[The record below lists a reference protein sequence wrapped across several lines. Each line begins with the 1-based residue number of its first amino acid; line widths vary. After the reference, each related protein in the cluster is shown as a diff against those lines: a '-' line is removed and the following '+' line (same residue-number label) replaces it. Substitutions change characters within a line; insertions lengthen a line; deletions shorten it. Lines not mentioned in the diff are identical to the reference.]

1 MVGTVI
7 SKKYSTYSILGD
19 GVIYNAS
26 IRGTL
31 KFKGHVY
38 VGDEVSF
45 TDSNYIIESVFPRHS
60 LLKRPEISN
69 VDQIV
74 LVFSLVEPD
83 FSYFLAFK
91 YLTYANYN
99 EIPAVIVLSKSD
111 KDDKQVG
118 EIKEIFSKLNIPIYV
133 TSSKT
138 SEGIEEVKTLLKGKK
153 SVLVGQSGVGKSSLL
168 NAINFDYDR
177 EVGEY
182 SEALGRGKHKT
193 KEVVLLPFENGY
205 IADTPGFSSLDL
217 NLSKLEIAH
226 YFPGF
231 EKFYLSCFY
240 SNCLHQKEKDCK
252 ILLAVKEGNIPS
264 IAYENYLKLLSEGDK
279 CWYG

>member
-7 SKKYSTYSILGD
+7 SKKYSTYSILSD

-31 KFKGHVY
+31 KFRGHVY
-38 VGDEVSF
+38 VGDEVFF
-45 TDSNYIIESVFPRHS
+45 TETNYIIEGVIPRHS

-69 VDQIV
+69 IDQIV

-99 EIPAVIVLSKSD
+99 EVPAVIVLSKSD
-111 KDDKQVG
+111 KDDKQVN
-118 EIKEIFSKLNIPIYV
+118 EIKGVFNKLNIPVYV

-138 SEGIEEVKTLLKGKK
+138 KEGIEEVKQLFKGKK

-193 KEVVLLPFENGY
+193 KEVVLLPFENGF

-217 NLSKLEIAH
+217 NLTKLEIAH

-231 EKFYLSCFY
+231 EKRYLECFY

-252 ILLAVKEGNIPS
+252 ILLAVQEGNIPS

-279 CWYG
+279 Y

>member
-1 MVGTVI
+1 MIGTVI
-7 SKKYSTYSILGD
+7 SKKYSTYSILSE

-26 IRGTL
+26 IRGSL

-38 VGDEVSF
+38 VGDEVYF
-45 TDSNYIIESVFPRHS
+45 TDTNYIIEDVFPRHS

-69 VDQIV
+69 IDQIV

-111 KDDKQVG
+111 KDDKQVN
-118 EIKEIFSKLNIPIYV
+118 EIKEVFGKLNIPTYV

-138 SEGIEEVKTLLKGKK
+138 QEGINDIKMLLKGKK

-193 KEVVLLPFENGY
+193 KEVVLLPFVDGY

-231 EKFYLSCFY
+231 EKHYLSCFY

-252 ILLAVKEGNIPS
+252 ILLEVKEGNIPS
-264 IAYENYLKLLSEGDK
+264 IAYENYLKLLQEGDK
-279 CWYG
+279 Y

>member
-7 SKKYSTYSILGD
+7 SKKYSTYSVLSD

-31 KFKGHVY
+31 KFRGHVY
-38 VGDEVSF
+38 VGDEVIF
-45 TDSNYIIESVFPRHS
+45 TNMNYIIEGVTPRHS

-69 VDQIV
+69 IDQIV

-99 EIPAVIVLSKSD
+99 EVPAVIVLSKSD
-111 KDDKQVG
+111 KDDKQVS
-118 EIKEIFSKLNIPIYV
+118 EIKGIFNKLNIPVYV

-138 SEGIEEVKTLLKGKK
+138 KEGIEEVKQLFKGKK

-193 KEVVLLPFENGY
+193 KEVVLLPFEDGF

-217 NLSKLEIAH
+217 NLTKLEIAH

-231 EKFYLSCFY
+231 EKRYLECFY

-252 ILLAVKEGNIPS
+252 ILLAVQEGNIPS

-279 CWYG
+279 Y

>member
-1 MVGTVI
+1 MIQGTI
-7 SKKYSTYSILGD
+7 ILKKYGVYSVLANGI
-19 GVIYNAS
+19 IYNAS

-31 KFKGHVY
+31 KLKDRTY
-38 VGDEVSF
+38 VGDEVMLSE
-45 TDSNYIIESVFPRHS
+45 SNYIIEKVLERKS
-60 LLKRPEISN
+60 LLKRPPISN

-74 LVFSLVEPD
+74 LVFSLKEPD

-99 EIPAVIVLSKSD
+99 EVPAVIVLSKSD
-111 KDDKQVG
+111 KVDEQ
-118 EIKEIFSKLNIPIYV
+118 EIVDIKKTFNKLNVPVFIC
-133 TSSKT
+133 SSKT
-138 SEGIEEVKTLLKGKK
+138 KEGIQEIRDLLKNKK

-168 NAINFDYDR
+168 NAIDDNYERD
-177 EVGEY
+177 VGEY

-193 KEVVLLPFENGY
+193 KEVALLPFADGF

-231 EKFYLSCFY
+231 EEKYLSCFY

-252 ILLAVKEGNIPS
+252 ILEAVKEGIIPS
-264 IAYENYLKLLSEGDK
+264 IAYENYIKLLQEGE
-279 CWYG
+279 

>member
-7 SKKYSTYSILGD
+7 SKKYSTYSVLSD

-31 KFKGHVY
+31 KFRGHVY
-38 VGDEVSF
+38 VGDEVFF
-45 TDSNYIIESVFPRHS
+45 TETNYIIEGVTPRHS

-69 VDQIV
+69 IDQIV

-99 EIPAVIVLSKSD
+99 EVPAVIVLSKSD
-111 KDDKQVG
+111 KDDKQVS
-118 EIKEIFSKLNIPIYV
+118 EIKGVFNKLNIPVYV

-138 SEGIEEVKTLLKGKK
+138 KEGIEEVKQLFKGKK

-193 KEVVLLPFENGY
+193 KEVVLLPFEDGF

-217 NLSKLEIAH
+217 NLTKLEIAH

-231 EKFYLSCFY
+231 EKRYLECFY

-252 ILLAVKEGNIPS
+252 ILLAVQEGNIPS
-264 IAYENYLKLLSEGDK
+264 IAYENYLKLLLEGDK
-279 CWYG
+279 Y

>member
-7 SKKYSTYSILGD
+7 SKKYSTYSVLSD

-31 KFKGHVY
+31 KFRGHVY
-38 VGDEVSF
+38 VGDEVFF
-45 TDSNYIIESVFPRHS
+45 TDTNYIIEGVTPRHS

-69 VDQIV
+69 IDQIV

-99 EIPAVIVLSKSD
+99 EVPAVIVLSKSD
-111 KDDKQVG
+111 KDDKQVS
-118 EIKEIFSKLNIPIYV
+118 EIKGVFNKLNIPVYV

-138 SEGIEEVKTLLKGKK
+138 KEGIEEVKQLFKGKK

-193 KEVVLLPFENGY
+193 KEVVLLPFEDGY

-217 NLSKLEIAH
+217 NLTKLEIAH

-231 EKFYLSCFY
+231 EKRYLECFY

-252 ILLAVKEGNIPS
+252 ILLAVQEGNIPS
-264 IAYENYLKLLSEGDK
+264 VAYENYLKLLSEGDK
-279 CWYG
+279 Y

>member
-7 SKKYSTYSILGD
+7 SKKYSTYSVLSD
-19 GVIYNAS
+19 GVIYNALIS
-26 IRGTL
+26 GIL

-38 VGDEVSF
+38 VGDEVILS
-45 TDSNYIIESVFPRHS
+45 DSNYVIESVVPRHS

-69 VDQIV
+69 IDQIV

-99 EIPAVIVLSKSD
+99 EIPAFIVLSKSD
-111 KDDKQVG
+111 KDDKQVK
-118 EIKEIFSKLNIPIYV
+118 EIKEVFNKLNIPVYV

-138 SEGIEEVKTLLKGKK
+138 KEGIEEVKSLFKGKK

-168 NAINFDYDR
+168 NAINFDYERD
-177 EVGEY
+177 VGEY

-193 KEVVLLPFENGY
+193 KEVVLLPFEDGF

-231 EKFYLSCFY
+231 KKRYLECFY
-240 SNCLHQKEKDCK
+240 SNCLHQKEKECK
-252 ILLAVKEGNIPS
+252 ILLAVQEGNIPS

-279 CWYG
+279 K

>member
-1 MVGTVI
+1 MIGTVI
-7 SKKYSTYSILGD
+7 SKKYSTYSILSD

-31 KFKGHVY
+31 KFKGRVY
-38 VGDEVSF
+38 VGDEVYF
-45 TDSNYIIESVFPRHS
+45 TDNNYIIEDVFSRHS

-111 KDDKQVG
+111 KDDKQVK
-118 EIKEIFSKLNIPIYV
+118 EIKDVFNKLNIKVFV

-138 SEGIEEVKTLLKGKK
+138 KEGIDEVKALFKGKK

-168 NAINFDYDR
+168 NAISFNYDR

-193 KEVVLLPFENGY
+193 KEVVLLPFENGF

-217 NLSKLEIAH
+217 DLTKLEVAH

-231 EKFYLSCFY
+231 TELYLSCYY

-252 ILLAVKEGNIPS
+252 ILLAVKEGIIPS
-264 IAYENYLKLLSEGDK
+264 IAYENYLKLLAEGEK
-279 CWYG
+279 Y

>member
-7 SKKYSTYSILGD
+7 SKKYSTYSILSD

-99 EIPAVIVLSKSD
+99 EIPAIIVLSKSD

-118 EIKEIFSKLNIPIYV
+118 EIKEIFNKLNIPTYV

-138 SEGIEEVKTLLKGKK
+138 NEGIEEVKTLLKGKK
-153 SVLVGQSGVGKSSLL
+153 SVFVGQSGVGKSSLL
-168 NAINFDYDR
+168 NAINFYYDR
-177 EVGEY
+177 EIGEY

-231 EKFYLSCFY
+231 EKLYLSCFY

-252 ILLAVKEGNIPS
+252 ILLAVKEGIIPS
-264 IAYENYLKLLSEGDK
+264 IAYENYLKLLLEGDK
-279 CWYG
+279 Y